1 MNSWRTARVAL
12 LAVVLAVQ
20 HASASMAPGAP
31 AAAALGGGGASVSPY
46 MPGVTGTASTYAG
59 LNINDLQTA
68 TLGACDFLE
77 GAFEET
83 FTGPLNVSRW
93 DPSQMSGLDH
103 CTGLA
108 PAGAGPCTAML
119 PSMVILNANFTTYN
133 PALTGSGLVLRASQ
147 APCSALKYNARD
159 GPASQCCAGST
170 CAAWAGAHL
179 VSQGCILYGV
189 LELEAAFDLTK
200 RSAATNLT
208 SGAFYFTATYI
219 VKSGNS
225 SFDPSWNEI
234 DIGMIEGPRGT
245 EFHATIFTA
254 APGTPT
260 ATTMDALTFDPLG
273 PVVASGGNVKSTDGS
288 SAGSAV
294 PGSVHAAGYTNPNA
308 KYNSSNVFHT
318 YKVVWTP
325 NWIAWMV
332 DLSVYRNITFSI
344 WRPQSIRQI
353 LRTNVGDAADPAPA
367 VSTNAWPPC
376 TGINDP
382 RFRQPGAAGC
392 VLYGVDRPDAYVY
405 IKRIRYTPLS
415 AQAISDALTSTS
427 MFAKYGLLP
436 TLAQPTS
443 TATSTATYALGSSA
457 TSGSGRHLLQ
467 APPTPATVSAQL
479 SALVPGTTPGAVSV
493 SLTSYAIGGYVV
505 VADSTG
511 FLSPSTWTAG
521 VQSAF
526 LNGLDGDLVPDV
538 THITVQ
544 SVQPLLQTMQCDT
557 VASTS
562 LPACPLQ
569 GAFANSWINVPG
581 LANVAGGVVVEFTVG
596 GYSSATSA
604 ANDLASLNR
613 DSGNGFA
620 TTVYRLSAAES
631 TLLSTYLAAAQAAND
646 VSNTSSALLSSQDF
660 SSAGPANVFMA
671 LLDTNSAA
679 MYAPQVY
686 AVYTVQIVTEATSS
700 SAVFS
705 GLNSGLSTGLTGTSL
720 STYPPSRTQAIAEES
735 CSASTI
741 AMKKAWYGVGIAFV
755 IAFGIQTIVMC
766 VLIAKVC
773 KAKPAAAAVPAKSV
787 DDDMSA
793 AA

>member
-1 MNSWRTARVAL
+1 
-12 LAVVLAVQ
+12 
-20 HASASMAPGAP
+20 
-31 AAAALGGGGASVSPY
+31 
-46 MPGVTGTASTYAG
+46 
-59 LNINDLQTA
+59 
-68 TLGACDFLE
+68 
-77 GAFEET
+77 
-83 FTGPLNVSRW
+83 
-93 DPSQMSGLDH
+93 
-103 CTGLA
+103 
-108 PAGAGPCTAML
+108 
-119 PSMVILNANFTTYN
+119 
-133 PALTGSGLVLRASQ
+133 
-147 APCSALKYNARD
+147 
-159 GPASQCCAGST
+159 
-170 CAAWAGAHL
+170 
-179 VSQGCILYGV
+179 V

-200 RSAATNLT
+200 RSTATNLT

-219 VKSGNS
+219 VKSGPNGNFP
-225 SFDPSWNEI
+225 FDPSWNEI
-234 DIGMIEGPRGT
+234 DIGMIEGPRGV

-273 PVVASGGNVKSTDGS
+273 PVVNSGGSVKSSDGS

-294 PGSVHAAGYTNPNA
+294 PGSVHAAGATNPNA
-308 KYNSSNVFHT
+308 KFNSANVFHT

-376 TGINDP
+376 TGNTDP

-405 IKRIRYTPLS
+405 VKRIRYTPLS
-415 AQAISDALTSTS
+415 AQAISDALTYPS
-427 MFAKYGLLP
+427 MFARYGAAP

-443 TATSTATYALGSSA
+443 TATSTATYALGSA

-467 APPTPATVSAQL
+467 APPTPAAVSAQL
-479 SALVPGTTPGAVSV
+479 SALVPGTTPGAVAV

-505 VADSTG
+505 IADSTG
-511 FLSPSTWTAG
+511 FLSPLTWTAG

-544 SVQPLLQTMQCDT
+544 SVQPLLRTMQCDT

-569 GAFANSWINVPG
+569 GAFANSWINMPG
-581 LANVAGGVVVEFTVG
+581 LANVVGGVVVEFTVG
-596 GYSSATSA
+596 GYSSAA
-604 ANDLASLNR
+604 AAAADLTTLND

-620 TTVYRLSAAES
+620 ASVNRLSAAES

-646 VSNTSSALLSSQDF
+646 TSNAALFSQDF
-660 SSAGPANVFMA
+660 SSVGPANVYMA

-700 SAVFS
+700 SAVVS

-735 CSASTI
+735 CSANTI
-741 AMKKAWYGVGIAFV
+741 AMKAWYGVGIAFV